1 MRETC
6 LFHSTLINFGIKEWI
21 VAKLN
26 NANAEAEAE
35 AEEEQWQ
42 QHK

>member
-6 LFHSTLINFGIKEWI
+6 LFHTTLINFGIKEWI
-21 VAKLN
+21 VTKLN
-26 NANAEAEAE
+26 NANAEAE